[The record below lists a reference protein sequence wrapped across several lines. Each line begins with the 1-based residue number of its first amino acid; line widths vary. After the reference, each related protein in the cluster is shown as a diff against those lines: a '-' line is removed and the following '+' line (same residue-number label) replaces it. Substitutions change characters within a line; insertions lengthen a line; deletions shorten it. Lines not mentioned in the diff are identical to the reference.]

1 MDESL
6 SVASSSFW
14 AYRAYNLFV
23 KQKIMSTKR
32 AIISLEDE
40 NPKISIIVQLEGK
53 DYPYALVTHDYQSQ
67 KTTYQVILKRNE
79 MIKGETPTE
88 VNRNIELNINSP
100 EVVMGSDLLE
110 IAALVLKQK
119 HRNRESAIQHELE
132 ELTNM

>member
-1 MDESL
+1 
-6 SVASSSFW
+6 
-14 AYRAYNLFV
+14 
-23 KQKIMSTKR
+23 MSTKR

>member
-1 MDESL
+1 
-6 SVASSSFW
+6 
-14 AYRAYNLFV
+14 
-23 KQKIMSTKR
+23 MSTKK
-32 AIISLEDE
+32 AIISLED
-40 NPKISIIVQLEGK
+40 NDPQISIIVQLEEK
-53 DYPYALVTHDYQSQ
+53 NYPYALVTHDYQSQ
-67 KTTYQVILKRNE
+67 KTTYQVMLRRNE

-119 HRNRESAIQHELE
+119 QRSRESAVQHELD